1 MDSYNFWTVLSMIVI
16 LTGGSAF
23 VMWLG
28 ERVTDRGV
36 GNGISIILLINIVST
51 MPNDFKNIYTQFI
64 KGKDA
69 VRMCLIAL
77 LVVAIVVCV
86 PFLYVC
92 FRELKERFLYS
103 MQRKFRVE
111 SRWEVSPPTFHLR

>member
-1 MDSYNFWTVLSMIVI
+1 MIVI

-51 MPNDFKNIYTQFI
+51 MPNDFKNIYTVHQRQRCSQNVSDRTS
-64 KGKDA
+64 GCCNCC
-69 VRMCLIAL
+69 MCNHSCMYA
-77 LVVAIVVCV
+77 
-86 PFLYVC
+86 
-92 FRELKERFLYS
+92 S
-103 MQRKFRVE
+103 G
-111 SRWEVSPPTFHLR
+111 S